1 MDSTTKEDKDKPPV
15 GCFVRTMV
23 HRPCLVCFV
32 SAFLALMLVV
42 LAATSAALK
51 IAASW
56 VDYGDRTTKQVFAF
70 QKANAEVREAM
81 QSADDSPGTS
91 LCKAERQSRSIFG
104 RDVSFYLRSK
114 SNDVFSAENMKAHQ
128 YIISEWQKLGS
139 WNSFCRLR
147 NLTHSSTECEE
158 PLSLFRAVEVDNIGE
173 KQGTGVQMAEL
184 TCNMCRVSYGQ
195 SFKCPNL
202 AMVRDM
208 KTPASLQESPPTRAQ
223 MEPYMESL
231 CDVSETNKNTLCEI
245 QMRKTRSTLV
255 STKWNCDTLKAEY
268 SQIVFR
274 TGYPFENSRKDNPDL
289 CQSTTEDNSTYP
301 GKLRDFF
308 TKTYANNAL
317 AHTLKIIKKVEEDY
331 PDLTLAFNAPSNFEY
346 IWTVLFTDL
355 AFVGISLVLV
365 AVVLVVQTG
374 SVFVML
380 TGIFEIL
387 VSFPIAA
394 FVWFGV
400 FQQKGITNLMFIG
413 VFVILGIGADDI
425 FVYVDAWKQSALEDP
440 SISGSYETRFAW
452 AYRRAS
458 KYTLRFFFSF
468 TRSF

>member
-1 MDSTTKEDKDKPPV
+1 M
-15 GCFVRTMV
+15 
-23 HRPCLVCFV
+23 
-32 SAFLALMLVV
+32 
-42 LAATSAALK
+42 
-51 IAASW
+51 
-56 VDYGDRTTKQVFAF
+56 
-70 QKANAEVREAM
+70 
-81 QSADDSPGTS
+81 
-91 LCKAERQSRSIFG
+91 
-104 RDVSFYLRSK
+104 
-114 SNDVFSAENMKAHQ
+114 
-128 YIISEWQKLGS
+128 
-139 WNSFCRLR
+139 
-147 NLTHSSTECEE
+147 
-158 PLSLFRAVEVDNIGE
+158 EVDNIGE

-231 CDVSETNKNTLCEI
+231 CDISETEKNTLCEI

-255 STKWNCDTLKAEY
+255 STKWDCDTLEAEY

-289 CQSTTEDNSTYP
+289 CLSTTEDNSTYP
-301 GKLRDFF
+301 GNLREFF
-308 TKTYANNAL
+308 SATYADKAL
-317 AHTLKIIKKVEEDY
+317 EHTLKIIKKVEEDY
-331 PDLTLAFNAPSNFEY
+331 PDLTLAFNAPGNFEY
-346 IWTVLFTDL
+346 IWRVLYTDV

-380 TGIFEIL
+380 AGIFEIL

-394 FVWFGV
+394 FVWFGI
-400 FQQKGITNLMFIG
+400 FQQKGITTLMFIG

-425 FVYVDAWKQSALEDP
+425 FVFVDAWKQSALEGP
-440 SISGSYETRFAW
+440 SISRSYETRFAW

-458 KYTLRFFFSF
+458 KYTTLFFYL
-468 TRSF
+468 

>member
-1 MDSTTKEDKDKPPV
+1 MKSTIKEDKDKPPV
-15 GCFVRTMV
+15 GCFVRTV
-23 HRPCLVCFV
+23 VYRPCLVCFV
-32 SAFLALMLVV
+32 SAFIALVFVALAG
-42 LAATSAALK
+42 TSAALK
-51 IAASW
+51 LGASW
-56 VDYGDRTTKQVFAF
+56 VDYGDMTVKQVFAF
-70 QKANAEVREAM
+70 QKANAEIREAM

-91 LCKAERQSRSIFG
+91 LCNAERQSRSISG

-114 SNDVFSAENMKAHQ
+114 SKDVLSTENMKAHQ
-128 YIISEWQKLGS
+128 YIISEWQKLSS

-147 NLTHSSTECEE
+147 KLEPSTTESEE
-158 PLSLFRAVEVDNIGE
+158 PLSLFRAVEIDNIGE

-184 TCNMCRVSYGQ
+184 TCNTCRASYGQ
-195 SFKCPNL
+195 AFKCPNL

-208 KTPASLQESPPTRAQ
+208 QTPASLQESPLTRAQ

-231 CDVSETNKNTLCEI
+231 CDVSETDKNTLCEM

-255 STKWNCDTLKAEY
+255 STKWDCDTFKAEY

-274 TGYPFENSRKDNPDL
+274 TGYPFEDSRKDNPDL
-289 CQSTTEDNSTYP
+289 CKSTTEDNSTYP
-301 GKLRDFF
+301 EKLREFF
-308 TKTYANNAL
+308 VATYASNAL
-317 AHTLKIIKKVEEDY
+317 EHTLKIIKKVEEDY
-331 PDLTLAFNAPSNFEY
+331 PDLTLAFNAPGNFEY
-346 IWTVLFTDL
+346 IWLVLWSDV

-394 FVWFGV
+394 FVWFGI

-458 KYTLRFFFSF
+458 KYKMFFFF
-468 TRSF
+468 